1 MRILSI
7 TAGAA
12 GMYCGSCARDNAL
25 AVELLKRGHDVTLLP
40 LYTPTTTDETNV
52 AAPRVLFG
60 GISIYLQQYVPFFRR
75 TPRFLD
81 RLLDSPLL
89 IRALASRSISTD
101 ARLLGEMT
109 VSMLEGRHGVL
120 RKEFDKLTEWLA
132 DEPVPDVI
140 NLPNTLLISLAAPL
154 RERLQRPICCTLQG
168 EDLFLEQLIE
178 PYRTKAIDLIRRE
191 QVNVD
196 RFIAV
201 SDYYVPVMA
210 DLLRVERS
218 RLSVVPLGINLEG
231 YTPRQRNEQDVF
243 SVGYF
248 ARIAPEKGLQPLAE
262 AYAIL
267 RRRTRDVPMR
277 LEAAGYI
284 GGAQQPYLDG
294 VRRSL
299 EEAGLGHEFTYRGA
313 VDRDGKLA
321 FLGSLDAL
329 SVPATY
335 NEPKGLFLLEAMARG
350 VPVVQPRRGAFTE
363 IVEKTGGGLLV
374 APDSPAALADGLYTL
389 WQDRALSSR
398 LGRAGS
404 AGVGEHY
411 SIERSTDHLLAA
423 YERAVADGTGRAASP
438 AVAGRRATA

>member
-25 AVELLKRGHDVTLLP
+25 AVELLRRGHDVTLLP

-60 GISIYLQQYVPFFRR
+60 GISVYLQQYVPFFRR

-81 RLLDSPLL
+81 RLWDSPR
-89 IRALASRSISTD
+89 IIQAFASRAISTD
-101 ARLLGEMT
+101 ARLLGDMT
-109 VSMLEGRHGVL
+109 VSMLEGPNGVL
-120 RKEFDKLTEWLA
+120 RKEFDKLTEWLS
-132 DEPVPDVI
+132 DEPLPDVI
-140 NLPNTLLISLAAPL
+140 NLPNALLIGLAAPL
-154 RERLQRPICCTLQG
+154 RERLRRPICCTLQG
-168 EDLFLEQLIE
+168 EDLFLDGLVE
-178 PYRTKAIDLIRRE
+178 PYRTKSIELIRRE
-191 QVNVD
+191 TAHVD
-196 RFIAV
+196 RFLSV
-201 SDYYVPVMA
+201 SDYYAPAMS

-218 RLSVVPLGINLEG
+218 RITVVPLGINLEG
-231 YTPRQRNEQDVF
+231 YTPRAPRTDGVF
-243 SVGYF
+243 CVGYF
-248 ARIAPEKGLQPLAE
+248 ARIAPEKGLQQLAE

-267 RRRTRDVPMR
+267 RRRTGDAPLR
-277 LEAAGYI
+277 LEAAGYL

-294 VRRSL
+294 VRRTL
-299 EEAGLGHEFTYRGA
+299 EAAGLGHEFTYRGQ

-321 FLGSLDAL
+321 FLGSLDVL

-335 NEPKGLFLLEAMARG
+335 NEPKGLFLLEGMARG

-389 WQDRALSSR
+389 WKDRELRER
-398 LGRAGS
+398 LGRAGH
-404 AGVGEHY
+404 AGVREHY
-411 SIERSTDHLLAA
+411 GIERSTDRLLAG
-423 YERAVADGTGRAASP
+423 YQRAIADASDRSTRPRAAD
-438 AVAGRRATA
+438 RATA